1 MLNQPFQSSSWLKS
15 AGIIKLGVILAIAVL
30 FAVVW
35 IGWFQKNEVSNN
47 NQERAELYAKVLEEH
62 ALRTI
67 ELSNLAISSVSDL
80 IASNENPDA
89 AEARMFM
96 DQAVFSMTFLRS
108 MAWVDLH
115 GKVVAS
121 THSQAEG
128 STIPVAQLLTDDTIN
143 GTTIGR
149 LTRGRHFMDLANPQ
163 GSSSAAEVYSLPIL
177 KPLQIKG
184 QDAGLIVALVN
195 PDFFENFQHLV
206 LDHEAFAVGL
216 FHYDGHLIAGTN
228 MPGSPGEML
237 RRAPQMEGMLVE
249 RAQAFY
255 LGQGYGPGEQM
266 VAFRSS
272 RSWPILTVV
281 ERRLTHVN
289 QAWLKRMT
297 WFFSVAFAV
306 LIMIAI
312 LTRAAWKS
320 AISKESAQRQV
331 VSQLSFIEQLLE
343 TVPLPVYMVDTQGV
357 LTLVNRA
364 WEGFIGL
371 RRESVLGRPISEFLS
386 ERDHANQVLRDRQV
400 LETGEQVSYEWSV
413 TLQSGE
419 SRDVILTKVP
429 VPNDSGGGYRGVLG
443 VAMDVTDF
451 LVAER
456 VTREAKD
463 SAEQASKAKS
473 EFIANI
479 SHELRTPL
487 QSILGFSEIG
497 QMRAEQQTKLS
508 DMFREIHLSGQRML
522 ALVNNLLDIAKIE
535 SAEQSYDIQSVN
547 ANLVIRKVC
556 DELFPLIQGRGLE
569 INDMFSRD
577 TIMAQAD
584 PVRLHQVL
592 INVMANAI
600 KFSPEG
606 GVITLIVEPHQ
617 AGVRLSVADQGCGIP
632 PSELEQIFE
641 PFVQSSETKDGSGGT
656 GLGLAI
662 CKKIIQ
668 GMGGDIHASNQPS
681 GGAVFHIDLPFAG
694 ILKY

>member
-1 MLNQPFQSSSWLKS
+1 MLNQPLQSSSWLKS
-15 AGIIKLGVILAIAVL
+15 AGIIKLGVLLAVAVL
-30 FAVVW
+30 LAVIW

-80 IASNENPDA
+80 IASDEYPDVVS
-89 AEARMFM
+89 ARTFM
-96 DQAVFSMTFLRS
+96 DQAVFSMTFMRS
-108 MAWVDLH
+108 MAWVDQH
-115 GKVVAS
+115 GTVLAS
-121 THSQAEG
+121 THRGAEG
-128 STIPVAQLLTDDTIN
+128 GTISVARLLTDNTIS
-143 GTTIGR
+143 GATVGR
-149 LTRGRHFMDLANPQ
+149 LSKGRHFMDLAGAQ
-163 GSSSAAEVYSLPIL
+163 GLVSSAEVYSLPIL
-177 KPLQIKG
+177 KPLSIKG
-184 QDAGLIVALVN
+184 EDAGLIIALVN
-195 PDFFENFQHLV
+195 PDFFENFQQLV
-206 LDHEAFAVGL
+206 LGDEAFGVGL

-228 MPGSPGEML
+228 MHGTPGELL

-249 RAQAFY
+249 RDQAFY
-255 LGQGYGPGEQM
+255 IGQGYGPGEQM

-272 RSWPILTVV
+272 RAWPILTVV
-281 ERRLTHVN
+281 ERQLTLVN

-306 LIMIAI
+306 LVVIAI

-320 AISKESAQRQV
+320 VLSRESAQRQV
-331 VSQLSFIEQLLE
+331 ISQLSFIEQLLE
-343 TVPLPVYMVDTQGV
+343 TVPLPVYMVDPQGI

-364 WEGFIGL
+364 WEGFMGL
-371 RRESVLGRPISEFLS
+371 RRDSVLGRPISEFIS
-386 ERDHANQVLRDRQV
+386 PKDHANQVLRDRQV
-400 LETGEQVSYEWSV
+400 LDQGGQVSYEWSV
-413 TLQSGE
+413 RLQSGE
-419 SRDVILTKVP
+419 FRDIILTKVP
-429 VPNDSGGGYRGVLG
+429 VLDDSGGGYRGVLA

-451 LVAER
+451 LLAER
-456 VTREAKD
+456 VTREAKE

-497 QMRAEQQTKLS
+497 QMRAEEQTKLS
-508 DMFREIHLSGQRML
+508 DLFREIHLSGQRML

-535 SAEQSYDIQSVN
+535 SAVQSYDIQPVN
-547 ANLVIRKVC
+547 VTLIVRKVC
-556 DELFPLIQGRGLE
+556 DELYPLIQGRGLK
-569 INDMFSRD
+569 INNMFSRD

-584 PVRLHQVL
+584 PLRLHQVM
-592 INVMANAI
+592 INLMANAI

-606 GVITLIVEPHQ
+606 GLITLVVERDQ
-617 AGVRLSVADQGCGIP
+617 AGVHLSVADQGCGIP

-668 GMGGDIHASNQPS
+668 GMGGDIRASNQPS
-681 GGAVFHIDLPFAG
+681 GGAVFHIDLPFV
-694 ILKY
+694 KN

>member
-1 MLNQPFQSSSWLKS
+1 MLNQPIQSSSWLKS
-15 AGIIKLGVILAIAVL
+15 TGIIKLGVILAIAVL
-30 FAVVW
+30 FAVAW

-47 NQERAELYAKVLEEH
+47 DQQRAELYAKVLEEH

-80 IASNENPDA
+80 ITSDENPDTA
-89 AEARMFM
+89 DARRIM

-108 MAWVDLH
+108 MSWIGPQ
-115 GKVVAS
+115 GKVLAS
-121 THSQAEG
+121 THRPAEG
-128 STIPVAQLLTDDTIN
+128 ADIPVAQLTTDNTMS
-143 GTTIGR
+143 GTTLGR
-149 LTRGRHFMDLANPQ
+149 LTRGRYVTDLVDAK
-163 GSSSAAEVYSLPIL
+163 GSVSQAEVYSLPIL
-177 KPLQIKG
+177 KPIQIQGKE
-184 QDAGLIVALVN
+184 AGFIVALIN
-195 PDFFENFQHLV
+195 PDFFENFQRLV
-206 LDHEAFAVGL
+206 LGEDTFSVGI
-216 FHYDGHLIAGTN
+216 FHYDGHLIASTN
-228 MPGSPGEML
+228 MPGIPGEML

-249 RAQAFY
+249 RDQAFY

-272 RSWPILTVV
+272 RAWPILTVV
-281 ERRLTHVN
+281 ERQLTHVN

-297 WFFSVAFAV
+297 WFFAVALSVLV
-306 LIMIAI
+306 VIAI

-320 AISKESAQRQV
+320 ALSRESAQRQV
-331 VSQLSFIEQLLE
+331 ISQLSFIERLLE

-364 WEGFIGL
+364 WEGFMNL
-371 RRESVLGRPISEFLS
+371 RRDNVLGRPISQFIS
-386 ERDHANQVLRDRQV
+386 PKDHANQVMRDRQV
-400 LETGEQVSYEWSV
+400 LENGEQVSYEWSV
-413 TLQSGE
+413 KLQNGQ
-419 SRDVILTKVP
+419 SRDIILTKVP
-429 VPNDSGGGYRGVLG
+429 VPDDSGGGYRGVLG
-443 VAMDVTDF
+443 VAMDVTEF
-451 LVAER
+451 LEAER
-456 VTREAKD
+456 VTREAKE

-497 QMRAEQQTKLS
+497 QMRAEHQTKLS

-535 SAEQSYDIQSVN
+535 SAEQSYDIQPVN
-547 ANLVIRKVC
+547 VTQIVRKVC
-556 DELFPLIQGRGLE
+556 DELYPLIQGRGLK

-577 TIMAQAD
+577 AIMAQAD
-584 PVRLHQVL
+584 PLRLHQVMVNL
-592 INVMANAI
+592 MANAI

-606 GVITLIVEPHQ
+606 GLITLVVECDQ
-617 AGVRLSVADQGCGIP
+617 AGVRLSVSDQGCGIP

-662 CKKIIQ
+662 CKKIIK
-668 GMGGDIHASNQPS
+668 GMGGDIRASNQPS
-681 GGAVFHIDLPFAG
+681 GGAVFYIDLPFVNKSA
-694 ILKY
+694 L